1 MIRNRLENPIILFF
15 VLFVII
21 SINIMASINFLLVM
35 FAGVLFTAFY
45 IFLKKRYIY
54 SLIFVV
60 ITFLFIEINSG
71 LKPFS
76 LTLLS
81 LFIYVFIIPKGDSNS
96 SYDLANSYVYMLF
109 FYIGLFI
116 MWSLFYDMDDRIFL
130 ALLLNIIFDFI
141 FFGVFLWI

>member
-1 MIRNRLENPIILFF
+1 MIRNKLENPLTLFF
-15 VLFVII
+15 TLIVII
-21 SINIMASINFLLVM
+21 SINLIASINFLLIM
-35 FAGVLFTAFY
+35 FAGVLVSAFY
-45 IFLKKRYIY
+45 VALKNRKIY
-54 SLIFVV
+54 SLVFIV
-60 ITFLFIEINSG
+60 IAFLFIEINSG

-81 LFIYVFIIPKGDSNS
+81 LFIYVFIIPKANTSS

-130 ALLLNIIFDFI
+130 ALLLNILFDFI
-141 FFGVFLWI
+141 FFGVFL

>member
-15 VLFVII
+15 VLLVII
-21 SINIMASINFLLVM
+21 SINLIASINFFLIM
-35 FAGVLFTAFY
+35 FSGVLFTAFY
-45 IFLKKRYIY
+45 IFLKKRYLY

-60 ITFLFIEINSG
+60 IAFLFIEINSG

-81 LFIYVFIIPKGDSNS
+81 LFIYIFIIPKSDSYG

-109 FYIGLFI
+109 FYVGLII
-116 MWSLFYDMDDRIFL
+116 MWSLFYGMDEKIFF
-130 ALLLNIIFDFI
+130 ALLLNILFDFI
-141 FFGVFLWI
+141 FFGVFL